1 MRASV
6 SDWRV
11 LFLRRYGML
20 LAVYQLGGTG
30 MEEQQNSL
38 TYEIIKAAVAG
49 ERWATEKVIAHYDSY
64 IEELAT
70 VKERQPDGSVR
81 TYVDED
87 MKQSIIL
94 NLLEKIP
101 DFPLEKTERIAEEE
115 TNEGI

>member
-1 MRASV
+1 
-6 SDWRV
+6 
-11 LFLRRYGML
+11 
-20 LAVYQLGGTG
+20 
-30 MEEQQNSL
+30 MEEQQNPL

-49 ERWATEKVIAHYDSY
+49 EKWAAEKIIAHYDSY

-70 VKERQPDGSVR
+70 VKERQLDGSVR

-101 DFPLEKTERIAEEE
+101 DFPLEETDRIAG
-115 TNEGI
+115 EGKL